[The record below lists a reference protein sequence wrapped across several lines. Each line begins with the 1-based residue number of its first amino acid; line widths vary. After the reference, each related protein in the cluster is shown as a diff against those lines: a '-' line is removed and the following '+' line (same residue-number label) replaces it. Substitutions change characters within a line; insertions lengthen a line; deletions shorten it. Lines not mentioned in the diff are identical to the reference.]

1 MSGTLPI
8 DVQTHGI
15 RVSRRSGTTSRRQL
29 KNYKD
34 MVTRLGGMG
43 RLDIVRAL
51 RDGRLSL
58 AEVWERYRLGDAAA
72 LPEPELFR
80 TLSVAWRAWLKQKA
94 RLGERTRKDYEGAL
108 KRLTAREKDA
118 TIRELPQLLR
128 KHAQASAD
136 VRPRTFNQ
144 DWAAARSFLGS
155 IVGRYHPLYAEVSR
169 IDRLE
174 VTAEPINPQ
183 TPDQVRALADWFMA
197 HRAPFRPDGETY
209 AHHARTLWG
218 LCLTGMRPEEFW
230 EEAVGKKRATWA
242 LLEDRVSI
250 HGIKNAAAVRV
261 VPRLAIITKPG
272 SKVAFSRAL
281 RKACVALGLPHVT
294 PYDCR
299 RTYATWLSHA
309 GIPDNRQ
316 DAYMGHGARNMR
328 ELYRRPGDLAKYL
341 AEDAAALSA
350 YIGLVNVE
358 QALRVVR

>member
-1 MSGTLPI
+1 
-8 DVQTHGI
+8 
-15 RVSRRSGTTSRRQL
+15 
-29 KNYKD
+29 
-34 MVTRLGGMG
+34 
-43 RLDIVRAL
+43 
-51 RDGRLSL
+51 
-58 AEVWERYRLGDAAA
+58 
-72 LPEPELFR
+72 
-80 TLSVAWRAWLKQKA
+80 
-94 RLGERTRKDYEGAL
+94 L

-169 IDRLE
+169 IERLE

-218 LCLTGMRPEEFW
+218 LCLTGMRPEEYW
-230 EEAVGKKRATWA
+230 EETVGKKRATWS

-250 HGIKNAAAVRV
+250 QGIKNAAAVRV
-261 VPRLAIITKPG
+261 VPRLAILTKPG

-316 DAYMGHGARNMR
+316 DAWLGHGPRNMR

-350 YIGLVNVE
+350 FIGLVNVE